1 MAENTPGFGFAPA
14 RVARHSQGMSHD
26 AISGGVD
33 APARGLFT
41 GGEAAMWRADLLP
54 AILRWID
61 QVPECDWRLFVGFG
75 ATSRGGFEANF
86 LVPDRSGTLRDV
98 TIRFD
103 RHMYQCLNDACGLDV
118 PRILDF
124 HSSHLYGT
132 ANLAVTATR

>member
-1 MAENTPGFGFAPA
+1 
-14 RVARHSQGMSHD
+14 MSHD
-26 AISGGVD
+26 AIRGRVD
-33 APARGLFT
+33 VPARGLFT

-103 RHMYQCLNDACGLDV
+103 RHMYQCLNDACGLEL

-132 ANLAVTATR
+132 ANLAVSATG